1 MNSGIQAGRAQARM
15 QGFSL
20 IEIIVVITIIG
31 LIVGWA
37 ATSIFGKQDQAQGR
51 IAKSKITAM
60 SGALDLYKLDTGKYP
75 TTNDGL
81 KALLTAP
88 SGVTGWNGPYVKNM
102 DELKDPWKNDLIYRS
117 PGSDNRPY
125 EIVSLGSDGQEG
137 GEGPANKDIKS
148 WE

>member
-60 SGALDLYKLDTGKYP
+60 SGLWTFTSSIPESTQPP
-75 TTNDGL
+75 TTD
-81 KALLTAP
+81 
-88 SGVTGWNGPYVKNM
+88 
-102 DELKDPWKNDLIYRS
+102 
-117 PGSDNRPY
+117 
-125 EIVSLGSDGQEG
+125 
-137 GEGPANKDIKS
+137 
-148 WE
+148 

>member
-1 MNSGIQAGRAQARM
+1 MKKIMHRNRT

-37 ATSIFGKQDQAQGR
+37 ATRIFGQGDLAQAR
-51 IAKSKITAM
+51 IAKSKITALG
-60 SGALDLYKLDTGKYP
+60 GALDLYKLDIGRYP
-75 TTNDGL
+75 NSSDGL
-81 KALLTAP
+81 KALVTPP
-88 SGVTGWNGPYVKNM
+88 SGVTNWNGPYVKNA
-102 DELKDPWKNDLIYRS
+102 DELKDPWKNELIYRS

-137 GEGPANKDIKS
+137 GEGPARDIKS
-148 WE
+148 WEQ

>member
-1 MNSGIQAGRAQARM
+1 MKATLLQHRS

-51 IAKSKITAM
+51 IAKSKITALG
-60 SGALDLYKLDTGKYP
+60 GALDLYKLDVGKYP
-75 TTNDGL
+75 ATTEGL

-88 SGVTGWNGPYVKNM
+88 GGATGWNGPYVKNL
-102 DELKDPWKNDLIYRS
+102 DELKDPWKNELIYRS
-117 PGSDNRPY
+117 PGAENRSY
-125 EIVSLGSDGQEG
+125 EIVSLGADGVEG

>member
-1 MNSGIQAGRAQARM
+1 MKATLLQHRS

-51 IAKSKITAM
+51 IAKSKITALG
-60 SGALDLYKLDTGKYP
+60 GALDLYKLDVGKYP
-75 TTNDGL
+75 ATTEGL

-88 SGVTGWNGPYVKNM
+88 GGATGWNGPYVKNL
-102 DELKDPWKNDLIYRS
+102 DELKDPWKNELIYRS
-117 PGSDNRPY
+117 PGAENRPY
-125 EIVSLGSDGQEG
+125 EIVSLGADGVEG

>member
-1 MNSGIQAGRAQARM
+1 MKATLLQHRS

-51 IAKSKITAM
+51 IAKSKITALG
-60 SGALDLYKLDTGKYP
+60 GALDLYKLDVGKYP
-75 TTNDGL
+75 ATTDGL

-88 SGVTGWNGPYVKNM
+88 GGATGWNGPYVKNL
-102 DELKDPWKNDLIYRS
+102 DELKDPWKNELIYRS
-117 PGSDNRPY
+117 PGAENRPY
-125 EIVSLGSDGQEG
+125 EIVSLGADGVEG

>member
-1 MNSGIQAGRAQARM
+1 MNAGFQHRRS

-37 ATSIFGKQDQAQGR
+37 ATAIFGKQDQAQGR
-51 IAKSKITAM
+51 IAKSKITAL
-60 SGALDLYKLDTGKYP
+60 GGVLDLYKLDTGKYP
-75 TTNDGL
+75 NTGDGL

-88 SGVTGWNGPYVKNM
+88 SGVTGWNGPYVKNA

-117 PGSDNRPY
+117 PGTDNRPY
-125 EIVSLGSDGQEG
+125 EIVSLGEDGQEG

>member
-1 MNSGIQAGRAQARM
+1 MNMKKMIQPKSS

-37 ATSIFGKQDQAQGR
+37 ATNIFGKGDQAQAK
-51 IAKSKITAM
+51 IARAKITQL
-60 SGALDLYKLDTGKYP
+60 SGPLDLYKLETGKYP
-75 TTNDGL
+75 SSSDGL

-88 SGVTGWNGPYVKNM
+88 SGVTGWNGPYVRNA

-125 EIVSLGSDGQEG
+125 EIISLGSDGQEG
-137 GEGPANKDIKS
+137 GEGSAKDIRS

>member
-1 MNSGIQAGRAQARM
+1 MNSRTQRGRA

-20 IEIIVVITIIG
+20 LEIIVVITIIG
-31 LIVGWA
+31 LIIGWA
-37 ATSIFGKQDQAQGR
+37 ATAVFGKQDQALGR
-51 IAKSKITAM
+51 IAKSKITALG
-60 SGALDLYKLDTGKYP
+60 GALDLYKLDTGKYP

-88 SGVTGWNGPYVKNM
+88 SGATGWNGPYVKNA
-102 DELKDPWKNDLIYRS
+102 DELKDPWHNDLTYRS
-117 PGSDNRPY
+117 PGTDNRPY
-125 EIVSLGSDGQEG
+125 EIVSLGADGREG

>member
-1 MNSGIQAGRAQARM
+1 MKATSLQHRS

-51 IAKSKITAM
+51 IAKSKITALG
-60 SGALDLYKLDTGKYP
+60 GALDLYKLDVGKYP
-75 TTNDGL
+75 TTTEGL

-88 SGVTGWNGPYVKNM
+88 GGATGWNGPYVKNL
-102 DELKDPWKNDLIYRS
+102 DELKDPWKNELIYRS
-117 PGSDNRPY
+117 PGAENRAY
-125 EIVSLGSDGQEG
+125 EIVSLGADGVEG
-137 GEGPANKDIKS
+137 GDGPANKDIKS

>member
-1 MNSGIQAGRAQARM
+1 MKKISQYKNS

-37 ATSIFGKQDQAQGR
+37 ATRIFGQGDRAQAG
-51 IAKSKITAM
+51 IAKSKIL
-60 SGALDLYKLDTGKYP
+60 SLGGALDLYKLEVGKYP
-75 TTNDGL
+75 TSNEGL
-81 KALLTAP
+81 KALFTAP
-88 SGVTGWNGPYVKNM
+88 SGVTNWNGPYVKNA

-117 PGSDNRPY
+117 PGTDNRPY
-125 EIVSLGSDGQEG
+125 EIVSLGADGQEG
-137 GEGPANKDIKS
+137 GEGPNKDIKS

>member
-1 MNSGIQAGRAQARM
+1 MKSPFQRRNS

-37 ATSIFGKQDQAQGR
+37 ATRIFGQGDLAQAK
-51 IAKSKITAM
+51 IARAKITSLA
-60 SGALDLYKLDTGKYP
+60 GTLDLYKLDVGKYP
-75 TTNDGL
+75 NSNDGL
-81 KALLTAP
+81 KALIAAP
-88 SGVTGWNGPYVKNM
+88 SGVTGWSGPYVRNA
-102 DELKDPWKNDLIYRS
+102 DDLKDPWKNDLAYRS

-125 EIVSLGSDGQEG
+125 EIVSLGSDGAEG
-137 GEGPANKDIKS
+137 GEGAAKDIKS